1 MKIISRILAVLCT
14 LAIGFTLAG
23 SITTA
28 NAAPATKAAV
38 VVPDPRPALMI
49 TAYGSNAPGA
59 DRNKGQSGD
68 NRNREF
74 VRLSNTTGANL
85 DVTDYRVHDAY
96 RNGDGVYSNGYTV
109 KLADLP
115 AVSPFRSA
123 GADTIM
129 NTSDDRFVMP
139 AGSLIYLYNGDG
151 ADGNPGN
158 LSAAIYRDFKHVWN
172 NGGDDLY
179 VRDADGAVLHKVTYS
194 PYRVDIR

>member
-14 LAIGFTLAG
+14 IALGFTLAG

-28 NAAPATKAAV
+28 NATPATKAAV
-38 VVPDPRPALMI
+38 APDPRPALMI

-74 VRLSNTTGANL
+74 VRLSNTTGADL
-85 DVTDYRVHDAY
+85 DVTGYRVHDAY
-96 RNGDGVYSNGYTV
+96 RNGDGVYSNGYTMKV
-109 KLADLP
+109 SDLP
-115 AVSPFRSA
+115 AVSLFRVDA
-123 GADTIM
+123 GPVGVD
-129 NTSDDRFVMP
+129 NDDRFVMP

-179 VRDADGAVLHKVTYS
+179 VRNAAGAVLHKVTYS

>member
-1 MKIISRILAVLCT
+1 
-14 LAIGFTLAG
+14 
-23 SITTA
+23 
-28 NAAPATKAAV
+28 
-38 VVPDPRPALMI
+38 MI

-74 VRLSNTTGANL
+74 VRLSNTTGADL
-85 DVTDYRVHDAY
+85 DVTGYRVHDAY
-96 RNGDGVYSNGYTV
+96 RNGDGVYSNGYTMKV
-109 KLADLP
+109 SDLP
-115 AVSPFRSA
+115 AVSLFRVDA
-123 GADTIM
+123 GPVGVD
-129 NTSDDRFVMP
+129 NDDRFVMP

-179 VRDADGAVLHKVTYS
+179 VRNAAGAVLHKVTYS